1 MNIYA
6 RQLVLVQL
14 AFAPLTRVGL
24 HEKVCAFMELHGNL
38 CLRPQTKRILKEIC
52 EELIMYVSHIIFY
65 NKR

>member
-6 RQLVLVQL
+6 RQLVLLQL

-38 CLRPQTKRILKEIC
+38 CIRPQTKRILKEIC
-52 EELIMYVSHIIFY
+52 DELIM
-65 NKR
+65 